1 MKKRKKKKEKEKRNL
16 QIDEGDRDG
25 VGLGFLGLLN
35 DGVDVVDVGDGFKNF
50 LVLLPVEFALFFG
63 FLDHVIVVLH

>member
-1 MKKRKKKKEKEKRNL
+1 MINEKKKKEKKRRNL
-16 QIDEGDRDG
+16 QIDEGGRDE

-35 DGVDVVDVGDGFKNF
+35 DGVDVVDVSDGFKNF